1 MQFVFGLL
9 SLAVLAEFRVS
20 DRDFLNSIE
29 ALLGAA
35 SLGFFSLRQ
44 KFIEGMK
51 NQT

>member
-29 ALLGAA
+29 ALGAA